1 MREKQLTSS
10 MAKWFVPLTK
20 HHYRDGQASTP
31 CLMKKYQMFKAWVTF
46 QLLTH
51 RLLNIPPL
59 NESDNDE
66 VSDDGDLEDIDDL

>member
-1 MREKQLTSS
+1 
-10 MAKWFVPLTK
+10 
-20 HHYRDGQASTP
+20 
-31 CLMKKYQMFKAWVTF
+31 MFKAWVTF